1 MGRGGSGESLK
12 VRLFL
17 TWRWR
22 QLVWRTGTFV
32 KMNLIPPFS
41 SQVLDHMGPWAVLW
55 NPHASPTPPP
65 QSQSISLL
73 CDFPE
78 TRFSSSDRQL
88 IPPLASGLYLNAPSW
103 GRDPQH
109 TRKASA
115 PSFSSTC
122 PALSCPVLPSRCLL
136 FLASLTASR
145 DGAVGEGRSGE
156 RVGWYLL
163 STGFAGK

>member
-1 MGRGGSGESLK
+1 MKNRNVCENEPHSPLLLSGAGPH
-12 VRLFL
+12 
-17 TWRWR
+17 
-22 QLVWRTGTFV
+22 GTVGCSV
-32 KMNLIPPFS
+32 KSPCLP
-41 SQVLDHMGPWAVLW
+41 
-55 NPHASPTPPP
+55 PTPPP

-103 GRDPQH
+103 GRDPTAH
-109 TRKASA
+109 TEGI
-115 PSFSSTC
+115 SSILLFH
-122 PALSCPVLPSRCLL
+122 LSCPLTLL

-163 STGFAGK
+163 STGFAGKVTVFLQTRHEYKLQGN

>member
-1 MGRGGSGESLK
+1 MDSENDKKENVKTLGRECCMK
-12 VRLFL
+12 
-17 TWRWR
+17 TE
-22 QLVWRTGTFV
+22 TV
-32 KMNLIPPFS
+32 KSPCLP
-41 SQVLDHMGPWAVLW
+41 
-55 NPHASPTPPP
+55 PTPPP

-78 TRFSSSDRQL
+78 TRFSFSDRQL

-103 GRDPQH
+103 GRDPTAH
-109 TRKASA
+109 TEGI
-115 PSFSSTC
+115 SSILLFH
-122 PALSCPVLPSRCLL
+122 LSCPLTLL

-163 STGFAGK
+163 STGFAGNEAVFLQRQGMNITCR